1 MEFHSFLLFV
11 FLFCLEPLFLH
22 AKLDVVWAVNCGG
35 DSHSDSNGI
44 RYQKDMLVQG
54 IASDYGKNMI
64 IGRIS
69 NQDQILYQTERYNTA
84 SFAYDIPIQGDGEY
98 ILILKFSEVWFT
110 APNQKVSIL
119 FYFPINNQF
128 IYVYLCLVHV

>member
-1 MEFHSFLLFV
+1 MEFHSFLLFL
-11 FLFCLEPLFLH
+11 FLLCLEPLFLH

-35 DSHSDSNGI
+35 DGHTDSNGI

-54 IASDYGKNMI
+54 IASDYGKNMM
-64 IGRIS
+64 IGRI
-69 NQDQILYQTERYNTA
+69 NPQDQILYQTERYNTA

-110 APNQKVSIL
+110 APNQKVS
-119 FYFPINNQF
+119 FDY
-128 IYVYLCLVHV
+128 